1 VKADLYQEIVL
12 TVDEFKNKRNR
23 LNCLVTVML
32 SLLDAGPGSKQ
43 EIMLHP

>member
-12 TVDEFKNKRNR
+12 TVDEFKNKRNI
-23 LNCLVTVML
+23 LNYLVTVML
-32 SLLDAGPGSKQ
+32 SLLDAGPGSNQ